1 MSSVLVADDS
11 EVMRRAICT
20 QLIANGIENVSEAVD
35 GFEAIAKTLT
45 TDPDLVILDIAMV
58 RLNGIDTLKELRKL
72 RPNLPVIV
80 HTQYAEALHKVR
92 GVSKGPTQVVAKGNP
107 LLPVVLSL
115 IASTVS
121 RHQSH

>member
-1 MSSVLVADDS
+1 
-11 EVMRRAICT
+11 
-20 QLIANGIENVSEAVD
+20 
-35 GFEAIAKTLT
+35 
-45 TDPDLVILDIAMV
+45 
-58 RLNGIDTLKELRKL
+58 LKELRKL